1 MQKTYFE
8 KYNSE
13 AQELFKEIK
22 DVLHNSENPEMKSK
36 ASQIPS
42 SLYSDNKKI
51 NVVFAGQY
59 SAGKS
64 SLLSILTGKKLAVGG
79 GITTAECQSFD
90 WQGVHVTDTPGIH
103 TQNRPDHDEI
113 TYKEISKADLIVF
126 VLTSEGFSSHLAE
139 HFRKLINEKG
149 KGHEMMLVV
158 NKMDRTAG
166 GNTPE
171 QQNVLIKKDI
181 EPVIAPYSVDDM
193 YTTFICSNWYM
204 QAFTPKYEKYQEKLI
219 GKSGMQ
225 NLIDNL
231 NRFISDKGLLGSM
244 TTSLYETEKILTDI
258 VSSMK
263 TGDVIVDGTIHM
275 LNEKRRILEES
286 KSRIKE
292 KVSMAVRD
300 NSYKV
305 QSWGNEI
312 ANKLTSTQKQDETNK
327 MLAEKQA
334 AVDLSTEAL
343 TAEVEKILNLEAKS
357 LQKKVEDLSQTE
369 FARDLQTAM
378 ENRIKSLNISDNT
391 RRNME
396 KASSYMKDIGTRI
409 ASMSVGRNA
418 GNGFYSIFKTSTYS
432 GSKLHDAVLTIGHF
446 FGHKFEPWQAVR
458 WTKNIANGSRV
469 LSVVGSVL
477 SVGLQIYNDKQEDKM
492 EAQLAEGRNEIRS
505 CFRDASNVIELE
517 YDKATDTWIEKNI
530 NPHIKQIDHDIEEI
544 NKNIDTTNEHY
555 VKLSNLLQRVRK
567 LISNIQTAV

>member
-1 MQKTYFE
+1 
-8 KYNSE
+8 
-13 AQELFKEIK
+13 
-22 DVLHNSENPEMKSK
+22 
-36 ASQIPS
+36 
-42 SLYSDNKKI
+42 
-51 NVVFAGQY
+51 
-59 SAGKS
+59 
-64 SLLSILTGKKLAVGG
+64 
-79 GITTAECQSFD
+79 
-90 WQGVHVTDTPGIH
+90 
-103 TQNRPDHDEI
+103 
-113 TYKEISKADLIVF
+113 
-126 VLTSEGFSSHLAE
+126 
-139 HFRKLINEKG
+139 
-149 KGHEMMLVV
+149 
-158 NKMDRTAG
+158 
-166 GNTPE
+166 
-171 QQNVLIKKDI
+171 
-181 EPVIAPYSVDDM
+181 
-193 YTTFICSNWYM
+193 
-204 QAFTPKYEKYQEKLI
+204 
-219 GKSGMQ
+219 
-225 NLIDNL
+225 
-231 NRFISDKGLLGSM
+231 
-244 TTSLYETEKILTDI
+244 
-258 VSSMK
+258 
-263 TGDVIVDGTIHM
+263 
-275 LNEKRRILEES
+275 
-286 KSRIKE
+286 
-292 KVSMAVRD
+292 MAVRD

-357 LQKKVEDLSQTE
+357 LQKKVEDLSHTE

-409 ASMSVGRNA
+409 ASMSVGPNA
-418 GNGFYSIFKTSTYS
+418 GNGFSSIFKTSTYS
-432 GSKLHDAVLTIGHF
+432 GSKLHDAVLTVGHF

-544 NKNIDTTNEHY
+544 NNNIDTANEHY

>member
-1 MQKTYFE
+1 
-8 KYNSE
+8 
-13 AQELFKEIK
+13 
-22 DVLHNSENPEMKSK
+22 
-36 ASQIPS
+36 
-42 SLYSDNKKI
+42 
-51 NVVFAGQY
+51 
-59 SAGKS
+59 
-64 SLLSILTGKKLAVGG
+64 
-79 GITTAECQSFD
+79 
-90 WQGVHVTDTPGIH
+90 
-103 TQNRPDHDEI
+103 
-113 TYKEISKADLIVF
+113 
-126 VLTSEGFSSHLAE
+126 
-139 HFRKLINEKG
+139 
-149 KGHEMMLVV
+149 
-158 NKMDRTAG
+158 
-166 GNTPE
+166 
-171 QQNVLIKKDI
+171 
-181 EPVIAPYSVDDM
+181 
-193 YTTFICSNWYM
+193 M

-334 AVDLSTEAL
+334 AVDRSTEAL

-469 LSVVGSVL
+469 LGVVGSVL

-544 NKNIDTTNEHY
+544 NNNIDTANEHY